1 LSDTEQQQQGQD
13 KTWYLYMVRCPNGS
27 LYTGITTDVQRRFCE
42 HQAGKGAKYLRGKSP
57 LALAY
62 QLAIG
67 SHSDALKA
75 EHAMKKRSKTEKESI
90 CRILSK

>member
-1 LSDTEQQQQGQD
+1 LSDAEHPQQAQD
-13 KTWYLYMVRCPNGS
+13 KTWYLYMVRCPNGA

-57 LALAY
+57 LTLAY
-62 QLAIG
+62 QQDIG

-75 EHAMKKRSKTEKESI
+75 EHAMKKRAKAEKESI